1 MQDDY
6 VDKAF
11 AAAEKKV
18 GQMSG
23 HHIDPNS
30 AKMRKTNEKIVSQS
44 LSRRHED
51 AD

>member
-1 MQDDY
+1 MLTTQHQDDY

-23 HHIDPNS
+23 HNINTNS
-30 AKMRKTNEKIVSQS
+30 AKVKKTNEKIVS
-44 LSRRHED
+44 
-51 AD
+51 